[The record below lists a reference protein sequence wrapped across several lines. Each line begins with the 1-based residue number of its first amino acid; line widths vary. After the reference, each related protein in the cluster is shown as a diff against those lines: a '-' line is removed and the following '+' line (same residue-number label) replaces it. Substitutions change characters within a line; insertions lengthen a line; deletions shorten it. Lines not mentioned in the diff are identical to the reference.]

1 MQVNG
6 KEYNIEVLQKEYK
19 VKDLDKDIKKK
30 RKNGLPLRDS
40 HIEVL
45 KRYKINYEAHRT
57 LNSLLF
63 EREEAIRELSDN
75 EELEYLIE
83 ELVEINYYNYTNK

>member
-6 KEYNIEVLQKEYK
+6 KEYDIEVLQKEYK
-19 VKDLDKDIKKK
+19 VKDLDKDIIKK

-45 KRYKINYEAHRT
+45 KRYKINYESHRT

-63 EREEAIRELSDN
+63 EIEEVISELSDN

-83 ELVEINYYNYTNK
+83 ELAEINYYYYTNK